1 MKTKINLTT
10 KQAMVLVCALLAVA
24 IAGTATVVSILSKPE
39 AKTPTI
45 ITTLSEALEVIGDEE
60 NFSNPERGYDMDMD
74 AIIPYT
80 KEELVIQVTAEL
92 GGSSTRKEFLEA
104 YLKKDSNE
112 DLVEEI
118 IKVAN
123 KRAVANSLPPE

>member
-60 NFSNPERGYDMDMD
+60 NFSNPERGYDMD

>member
-1 MKTKINLTT
+1 MKTKISLTK
-10 KQAMVLVCALLAVA
+10 KQAVLLLCALLAVA
-24 IAGTATVVSILSKPE
+24 IAGTSTALNILSKPE

-45 ITTLSEALEVIGDEE
+45 ITTLPEALEAIGDEE
-60 NFSNPERGYDMDMD
+60 SLNDPEVGYDRDMST
-74 AIIPYT
+74 IIPYM

-104 YLKKDSNE
+104 YLKKDSNK
-112 DLVEEI
+112 DLVEKI
-118 IKVAN
+118 IEVAN

>member
-1 MKTKINLTT
+1 MKTKISLTK
-10 KQAMVLVCALLAVA
+10 KQAVLLLCALLAVA
-24 IAGTATVVSILSKPE
+24 IAGIATALNILSKPE

-45 ITTLSEALEVIGDEE
+45 ITTLPEALEAIGDEE
-60 NFSNPERGYDMDMD
+60 SLNDPEVGYDRDMST
-74 AIIPYT
+74 IIPYM

-104 YLKKDSNE
+104 YLKKDSNK
-112 DLVEEI
+112 DLVEKI
-118 IKVAN
+118 IEVAN